1 MMPLAFLHHGL
12 AASTP
17 RLSCVLQYSEGW
29 QHERE
34 ELLAKLSGLES
45 WKDWANTRITQ
56 LIQRVKAAERPPNK
70 DDSLRL
76 KDEVRR
82 CRRVAICGAQSAW
95 DITHMMSDIGARTGV
110 KPLIW

>member
-1 MMPLAFLHHGL
+1 MMLLASLQQGL
-12 AASTP
+12 AASERCLP
-17 RLSCVLQYSEGW
+17 LVLQSSEGW
-29 QHERE
+29 QQERE

-76 KDEVRR
+76 KDEVR
-82 CRRVAICGAQSAW
+82 
-95 DITHMMSDIGARTGV
+95 
-110 KPLIW
+110 